1 MSKVTFLQIRPK
13 IKTNKTRT
21 LNKLLYYPNIDDIY
35 CLMLKKNLIA
45 KNRKSS
51 EIDLKEITS
60 PEVMEQCK
68 VIPAL
73 VQLEKTPMQTM
84 KMHGNANNMSNV
96 IPAFVFERNIIGSY
110 M

>member
-13 IKTNKTRT
+13 TKTNKMRT
-21 LNKLLYYPNIDDIY
+21 LKKLLYYPNKDDIY
-35 CLMLKKNLIA
+35 CLMVKNLIT

-51 EIDLKEITS
+51 IIDLKEITS
-60 PEVMEQCK
+60 PEVIEQCK

-73 VQLEKTPMQTM
+73 IQLEKTPMQTM

-96 IPAFVFERNIIGSY
+96 IPAFVFERNIIWS
-110 M
+110 

>member
-1 MSKVTFLQIRPK
+1 
-13 IKTNKTRT
+13 
-21 LNKLLYYPNIDDIY
+21 
-35 CLMLKKNLIA
+35 
-45 KNRKSS
+45 
-51 EIDLKEITS
+51 
-60 PEVMEQCK
+60 MEQCK

-84 KMHGNANNMSNV
+84 KMHGNAYNMSNV

>member
-1 MSKVTFLQIRPK
+1 M
-13 IKTNKTRT
+13 
-21 LNKLLYYPNIDDIY
+21 
-35 CLMLKKNLIA
+35 
-45 KNRKSS
+45 
-51 EIDLKEITS
+51 
-60 PEVMEQCK
+60 
-68 VIPAL
+68 IPAL